1 MPRNFGPMLAA
12 QFGDD
17 ELFDLFGSLQRRIQ
31 FPVLASPK
39 IDGIRFM
46 VQDGVA
52 LSRTWKPLPNRFFQD
67 FIKTNDEDLEGL
79 DGEVIVGQDPSAIS
93 YQGQKLFNAT
103 QSAIMTSGGSPDF
116 SLHLFDFY
124 ANPRAG
130 FGHRHM
136 VALDTV
142 KDLNEAGFT
151 NVYGVPHT
159 LLRTAQEVLDYEQE
173 CLEAGYEGIM
183 LRHPNVPYKHG
194 RSTLKEQGLIKIKRF
209 NDAEAKIVGFK
220 PLERNTN
227 PPEKDAF
234 GLQKRSSHRAGKVA
248 DELLGKL
255 VVTQQPWGE
264 FEIGSGFDVA
274 TREEIWKN
282 QEAYLGKTVTFKYQA
297 HGTQEKPRAPIF
309 KGFRPEV
316 D

>member
-12 QFGDD
+12 QFEDG
-17 ELFDLFGSLQRRIQ
+17 ELLNLEAYLVMRIA

-46 VQDGVA
+46 GYQGTA
-52 LSRTWKPLPNRFFQD
+52 MSRSWKPLPNKHFQTMFGD
-67 FIKTNDEDLEGL
+67 LHEDLEGI
-79 DGEVIVGQDPSAIS
+79 DGEVIVGQDPTA
-93 YQGQKLFNAT
+93 QGLFNRT
-103 QSAIMTSGGSPDF
+103 QSAIMSSGGQPDF

-124 ANPRAG
+124 ANSTAG
-130 FGHRHM
+130 FEHRH
-136 VALDTV
+136 VLALDTV
-142 KDLNEAGFT
+142 KDLNEAGIT

-159 LLRTAQEVLDYEQE
+159 LLRTAKEVLDYEQE

-183 LRHPNVPYKHG
+183 LRNPQAPYKHG
-194 RSTLKEQGLIKIKRF
+194 RSTLREQGLIKIKRF
-209 NDAEAKIVGFK
+209 SDAEATITGFVA
-220 PLERNTN
+220 LERNTN

-264 FEIGSGFDVA
+264 FEVGSGFDVA
-274 TREEIWKN
+274 TREEVWKN
-282 QEAYLGKTVTFKYQA
+282 QEKYLGKTITFKYQA
-297 HGTQEKPRAPIF
+297 HGTKDKPRAPIF
-309 KGFRPEV
+309 KGFRPELE
-316 D
+316 

>member
-12 QFGDD
+12 SFED
-17 ELFDLFGSLQRRIQ
+17 EEMIDLAATLTRRVQ

-46 VQDGVA
+46 GYQGTA
-52 LSRTWKPLPNRFFQD
+52 MSRSWKPLPNKHFQKMFED
-67 FIKTNDEDLEGL
+67 AHEDLEGA
-79 DGEVIVGQDPSAIS
+79 DGEVIIGQNPAAP
-93 YQGQKLFNAT
+93 GLFNAT
-103 QSAIMTSGGSPDF
+103 QSAIMSSGGVPDF
-116 SLHLFDFY
+116 SLHIFDFY
-124 ANPRAG
+124 ANPRVG
-130 FGHRHM
+130 FETRHV
-136 VALDTV
+136 VACDTV
-142 KDLNEAGFT
+142 DDLNEAGYM
-151 NVYGVPHT
+151 NVYKVPHT
-159 LLRTAQEVLDYEQE
+159 LLRSAQEVLDYEQE

-183 LRHPNVPYKHG
+183 LRHPKATYKHG
-194 RSTLKEQGLIKIKRF
+194 RATLREQGLTKIKRF
-209 NDAEAKIVGFK
+209 VDAEAKITGFVA
-220 PLERNTN
+220 LERNTN

-274 TREEIWKN
+274 TREEVWKN
-282 QEAYLGKTVTFKYQA
+282 QEKYLNKTVTFKYQP
-297 HGTQEKPRAPIF
+297 HGVKDKPRAPIF
-309 KGFRPEV
+309 KGFRLEM